1 MSDFDKEAERE
12 KLREKYERDEENRE
26 STEQMSE
33 LLLKGATMT
42 NAHCGS
48 CGDPIFRYDGQEF
61 CPTCEEVVTDD
72 QAADDATAEAPAD
85 QAADDA
91 TAGAPADQAADD
103 ATAGAPAD
111 QAAGSHTGAADTA
124 GDDAGAATG
133 TDATAPTPDAGSAA
147 DDAPTTERTAPE
159 AGGHRASADGR
170 ARAARPGRDGPSTD
184 SDRSDAGA
192 TGRVSTPPET
202 PAGADTSLASA
213 RASLARTVTKLARE
227 AEESPDLERARA
239 YLAATEEAADALAA
253 VKRADR

>member
-85 QAADDA
+85 QAAE
-91 TAGAPADQAADD
+91 
-103 ATAGAPAD
+103 
-111 QAAGSHTGAADTA
+111 SHTGAADTA